1 MASKTLV
8 EELIDSLDNDK
19 HKRIIEKFKQK
30 STIKELKGEIDSQ
43 IQEELDET

>member
-1 MASKTLV
+1 MTGYRVGWVAGD
-8 EELIDSLDNDK
+8 E
-19 HKRIIEKFKQK
+19 RIIEKFKQK